1 MFQHHVLYSRYPF
14 RSIALPGAPPVL
26 DLLGVL
32 VPTTAPAIH
41 FFIYTNPFSNAQS
54 SWYAT
59 TSVPPRDS
67 RPTFVACPI
76 SLGFCSSSHNKS
88 RHETVI
94 KKGKLREKTHF
105 HPPHPVLFPLPT
117 VVRCGTNC
125 HTVPRRPILLRPTSV
140 PSLVSMLCRPNFWF
154 VALTSNMSFAQMSLV
169 LDATCL
175 VFLNFRLKLPPSN
188 RRTGPPSHR
197 FDPFPQLFSRF
208 TLFSSCFLLLSL
220 CSQITKII
228 QFFLHIGRSI
238 S

>member
-1 MFQHHVLYSRYPF
+1 MHSR
-14 RSIALPGAPPVL
+14 PG
-26 DLLGVL
+26 
-32 VPTTAPAIH
+32 T
-41 FFIYTNPFSNAQS
+41 YT
-54 SWYAT
+54 T

-154 VALTSNMSFAQMSLV
+154 VALTS
-169 LDATCL
+169 TCL
-175 VFLNFRLKLPPSN
+175 CVACYRRYVPRVQSEFPNQTAARN
-188 RRTGPPSHR
+188 RRTGPPSHS
-197 FDPFPQLFSRF
+197 FDPFYQLFLVLPYFPPVS
-208 TLFSSCFLLLSL
+208 FSFLSVL
-220 CSQITKII
+220 K
-228 QFFLHIGRSI
+228 
-238 S
+238 